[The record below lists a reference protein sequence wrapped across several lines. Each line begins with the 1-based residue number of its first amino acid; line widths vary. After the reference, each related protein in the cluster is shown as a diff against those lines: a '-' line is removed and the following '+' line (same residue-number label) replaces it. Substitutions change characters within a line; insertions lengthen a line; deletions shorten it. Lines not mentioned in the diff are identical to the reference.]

1 MNEDERKTIDSKY
14 IQQHLAN
21 ERTFLAWV
29 RTALALVGVGF
40 LITNLHFSTQWVKLE
55 IGDNLAK
62 AIGIC
67 SIVMGV
73 FIVGMAKF
81 SYFKK
86 SIDIN
91 EQTLRFSKTLVLFL
105 AISSV
110 LVMVVFGFYF
120 VLVWETAH
128 EPS

>member
-29 RTALALVGVGF
+29 RTALAVIGVGF
-40 LITNLHFSTQWVKLE
+40 LISNLHFSNQWVKLE
-55 IGDNLAK
+55 IGDSLAK

-67 SIVMGV
+67 SIVMGIL
-73 FIVGMAKF
+73 IVGMAKF

-91 EQTLRFSKTLVLFL
+91 EQTFRFSKTLVLFL
-105 AISSV
+105 AISTV

-120 VLVWETAH
+120 VFVWKTAH

>member
-29 RTALALVGVGF
+29 RTALAVIGVGF
-40 LITNLHFSTQWVKLE
+40 LISNLHFSNQWVKLE
-55 IGDNLAK
+55 IGDSLAK

-67 SIVMGV
+67 SIVMGIL
-73 FIVGMAKF
+73 IVGMAKF

-86 SIDIN
+86 GIDIN
-91 EQTLRFSKTLVLFL
+91 EQTFRFSKTLVLFL
-105 AISSV
+105 AISTV

-120 VLVWETAH
+120 VFVWKTAH